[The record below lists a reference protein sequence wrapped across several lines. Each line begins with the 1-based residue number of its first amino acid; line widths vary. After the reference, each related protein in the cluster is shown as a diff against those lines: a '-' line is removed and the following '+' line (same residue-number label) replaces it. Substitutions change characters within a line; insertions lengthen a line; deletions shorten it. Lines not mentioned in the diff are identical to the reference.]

1 MPQLDDPREE
11 LFAQHL
17 AAGAASQGKAYL
29 AAGYAAA
36 TGSTLRANAARA
48 AAKDCVR
55 QRVSELQSAAAERFR
70 AEQASA
76 AADAGIDLQWLIHEG
91 KKLFKACV
99 DAEEFGAASQTYE
112 RLAKVAGVWVDR
124 AASET
129 NAVTRVY
136 SATPLSETEWQ
147 DQYAPARPPGRH

>member
-1 MPQLDDPREE
+1 MPQLEDPREE

-48 AAKDCVR
+48 AAKDGVR
-55 QRVSELQSAAAERFR
+55 QRVSELQSAVAERLH
-70 AEQASA
+70 EDQAAA
-76 AADAGIDLQWLIHEG
+76 AADAGIDLQWLMREG
-91 KKLFKACV
+91 KKLFNACV
-99 DAEEFGAASQTYE
+99 AAEEFGAASQTLE
-112 RLAKVAGVWVDR
+112 RLAKVAGLWVER
-124 AASET
+124 AAQET

-136 SATPLSETEWQ
+136 SDAPLSEAEWQ
-147 DQYAPARPPGRH
+147 ARHAPAERH